1 MPSLSTQI
9 LSQVL
14 KITGQAYNT
23 PVIVEIPHAFFLIP
37 PVSFLFLYLLIPCF
51 VLFFS
56 PFFPLVVQYRVYIY
70 NKTTMFSHFLLKT
83 KEAALICSG
92 RLPCSIGHF
101 LIKAPGIIQHGG
113 NSPKRRPL
121 YWVHRYVYIVVLFH
135 LVFLVLRHSMAFHV
149 STSTLH
155 FSKHSTNSKKHTCK
169 PF

>member
-23 PVIVEIPHAFFLIP
+23 PVIVEIPHAFFLIL

-51 VLFFS
+51 VLFFF
-56 PFFPLVVQYRVYIY
+56 PLYPLVVQYRVYIY

>member
-23 PVIVEIPHAFFLIP
+23 PVIVEIPHAFFLSGILP
-37 PVSFLFLYLLIPCF
+37 FPVLAYTLFRSFY
-51 VLFFS
+51 
-56 PFFPLVVQYRVYIY
+56 PLVVQYRVYIY

-149 STSTLH
+149 SASTLH

>member
-56 PFFPLVVQYRVYIY
+56 PFYPLVVQYRVYIY

-113 NSPKRRPL
+113 T
-121 YWVHRYVYIVVLFH
+121 HRNGDPCIEFTD
-135 LVFLVLRHSMAFHV
+135 M
-149 STSTLH
+149 STLLFCFILF
-155 FSKHSTNSKKHTCK
+155 FSFSAIRWL
-169 PF
+169 FM

>member
-1 MPSLSTQI
+1 MQI

-14 KITGQAYNT
+14 KITGKAYNT
-23 PVIVEIPHAFFLIP
+23 PVIVEIPHGFFLIP
-37 PVSFLFLYLLIPCF
+37 SFSSTCLYPVSFSF
-51 VLFFS
+51 FFS
-56 PFFPLVVQYRVYIY
+56 FYPLVVQYRVYIY

-149 STSTLH
+149 SASTLH

>member
-23 PVIVEIPHAFFLIP
+23 PVIVEIPHAFLYLRYPSFSSTCLY
-37 PVSFLFLYLLIPCF
+37 PVSFS
-51 VLFFS
+51 FFF
-56 PFFPLVVQYRVYIY
+56 PFYPLVVQYRVYIY

>member
-14 KITGQAYNT
+14 KITGKAYNT
-23 PVIVEIPHAFFLIP
+23 PVIVEIPHAFFLSGILP
-37 PVSFLFLYLLIPCF
+37 LPVLAYTLFRSF
-51 VLFFS
+51 FFS

-113 NSPKRRPL
+113 T
-121 YWVHRYVYIVVLFH
+121 HRNGDPCIEFTD
-135 LVFLVLRHSMAFHV
+135 M
-149 STSTLH
+149 STLLFCFILF
-155 FSKHSTNSKKHTCK
+155 FSFSAIRWL
-169 PF
+169 FM

>member
-23 PVIVEIPHAFFLIP
+23 PVIVEIPHAFFLSGILP
-37 PVSFLFLYLLIPCF
+37 FPVLAYTLFRSFY
-51 VLFFS
+51 
-56 PFFPLVVQYRVYIY
+56 PLVVQYRVYIY

-113 NSPKRRPL
+113 ELTETATPVLSSQICLHCCSVSSCFSRSPPFDGFS
-121 YWVHRYVYIVVLFH
+121 YE
-135 LVFLVLRHSMAFHV
+135 
-149 STSTLH
+149 H
-155 FSKHSTNSKKHTCK
+155 FYSSL
-169 PF
+169 

>member
-113 NSPKRRPL
+113 ELTETATPVLSSQICLHCCSVSSCFSRSPP
-121 YWVHRYVYIVVLFH
+121 FDG
-135 LVFLVLRHSMAFHV
+135 FSCE
-149 STSTLH
+149 H
-155 FSKHSTNSKKHTCK
+155 FYSSL
-169 PF
+169 

>member
-37 PVSFLFLYLLIPCF
+37 PVSFLFLFLLIPCF
-51 VLFFS
+51 VLS
-56 PFFPLVVQYRVYIY
+56 IHSWSNIVYTY

-155 FSKHSTNSKKHTCK
+155 FSKHSTNSKKCTCK